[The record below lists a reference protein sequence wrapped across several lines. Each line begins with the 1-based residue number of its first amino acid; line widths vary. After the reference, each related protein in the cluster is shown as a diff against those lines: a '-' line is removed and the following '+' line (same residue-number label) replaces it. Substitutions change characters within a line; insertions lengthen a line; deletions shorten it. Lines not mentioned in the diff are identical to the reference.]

1 MHVVWFAVGVPA
13 SLTKQPSS
21 SSIRDESPDKNG
33 EDEDDNSDDEDDD
46 DREGVEDA
54 EFPSLSSVGSGG
66 SGGSGGGLLSPRCNG
81 EGEGDG
87 YGGSPSLTTSMN
99 MVDQVLSNE
108 AMDRLEKIDR
118 LEAILAAATQGSGTS
133 SPAAPSSISPPAP
146 CCCPCH
152 GATPPSSF
160 HQSTPQYSHGTTS
173 PQSTASRI
181 DAGCQTLSTGDI
193 VITKVFFPDS
203 PDTAKEKK

>member
-1 MHVVWFAVGVPA
+1 M
-13 SLTKQPSS
+13 SLLPT
-21 SSIRDESPDKNG
+21 RDESPDKNG
-33 EDEDDNSDDEDDD
+33 EDEDDNSDDEDED
-46 DREGVEDA
+46 DREGMEDA

-81 EGEGDG
+81 EGDGEG

-152 GATPPSSF
+152 GAAPSSSP
-160 HQSTPQYSHGTTS
+160 HVVPHHPHGGAS
-173 PQSTASRI
+173 PQSYASRA

-203 PDTAKEKK
+203 PDNTKEKK